1 MSKKRAIFFLVTS
14 AFLWGVSFPI
24 VKVAVSRISP
34 FDLFF
39 LRFAFAALFMIPFI
53 GKNFA
58 KGHLILLGFLNS
70 SAFLMEFF
78 GQKYTSATEA
88 ALITVTILPLV
99 ALISIFIGE
108 KANFKTSIAV
118 FLTVT
123 GAFII
128 ITRLDFT
135 NLRFSS
141 IKGNL
146 LVFLATFLWAV
157 FTVISRKI
165 QRDGSEQTTW
175 AILFWTGMFALP
187 VAGFR
192 HIELT
197 FYSVTVSLILA
208 VFCTIVA
215 FHLFLEAMRKID
227 ATTSEVIITLQL
239 PFAIITSMIFLNEK
253 LSLSMIIGGVLITS
267 AIFMVAGEEE

>member
-1 MSKKRAIFFLVTS
+1 MSRKRAIFFLVVA

-24 VKVAVSRISP
+24 VKAAVSRISP

-39 LRFAFAALFMIPFI
+39 LRFVFAALFMIPLM
-53 GKNFA
+53 GRNFTN
-58 KGHLILLGFLNS
+58 KVLILLGFLNS
-70 SAFLMEFF
+70 SAFLLEFF

-88 ALITVTILPLV
+88 AIITVTILPLV

-108 KANFKTSIAV
+108 KADFRTSMAV
-118 FLTVT
+118 IFTVT

-128 ITRLDFT
+128 ITRLDFA
-135 NLRFSS
+135 NLKFSS

-146 LVFLATFLWAV
+146 LVFIATFLWAV

-165 QRDGSEQTTW
+165 QRDGDEQTTW

-187 VAGFR
+187 VAGFKS
-192 HIELT
+192 IELT
-197 FYSVTVSLILA
+197 LYSIAVSLVLA
-208 VFCTIVA
+208 IFCTIVA

-239 PFAIITSMIFLNEK
+239 PFAIITSMIFLSEK
-253 LSLSMIIGGVLITS
+253 LTLSMIAGGILITS
-267 AIFMVAGEEE
+267 AILMVAGEED